1 MIVDLVQAAKIRKKT
16 HVFCFIVQL
25 SFPSVDSSIAT
36 ESEKGN
42 CVSEEKNDICPAN
55 DSKDTILI
63 NENNDDDK
71 ALFQKESS
79 PMAEQDD
86 SNLSTCSDWFNTTR
100 EEMILYEKFGEDYDV
115 VVEKM
120 TKEEKIRLKEEVSKA
135 SPKKVEELLGE
146 NEVTSKNYNQNE
158 ISSPENKVKNRV
170 SERLYLRLLI
180 SGYLTISSFHQIS
193 I

>member
-1 MIVDLVQAAKIRKKT
+1 MLRSQAKMLLFVTYLYHSMIFNLVCKT
-16 HVFCFIVQL
+16 VVNETP
-25 SFPSVDSSIAT
+25 PSVDSSIAT

-79 PMAEQDD
+79 PIAEQDD

-146 NEVTSKNYNQNE
+146 NEVTSKNYNQMNLLYILY
-158 ISSPENKVKNRV
+158 ISKSLPICNLQVPYELYHSPTE
-170 SERLYLRLLI
+170 
-180 SGYLTISSFHQIS
+180 
-193 I
+193 